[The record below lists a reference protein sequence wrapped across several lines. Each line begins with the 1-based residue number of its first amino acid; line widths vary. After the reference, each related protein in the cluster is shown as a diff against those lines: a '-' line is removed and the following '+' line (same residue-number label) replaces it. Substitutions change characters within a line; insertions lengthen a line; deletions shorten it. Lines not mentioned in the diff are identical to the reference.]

1 MTRRSKRELERS
13 LDDLDDGDALPEAGL
28 IRILSAERA
37 GECESVDGAPGLIR
51 CYGDVYRL
59 SPTFVEQYFTS
70 TDDPAGGEDRE

>member
-1 MTRRSKRELERS
+1 MVAMTRRSKSEIERS

-51 CYGDVYRL
+51 CHGDVYRISRNARETLREL
-59 SPTFVEQYFTS
+59 SSEG
-70 TDDPAGGEDRE
+70 A